1 MMKERISIR
10 EYFKENGTPLIF
22 WACIGG
28 VAIAVGILWPSFYW
42 LVVGSIILL
51 GSILVALFPFFIKDK
66 FRESVGIS
74 IGGCVFLL
82 MALVT
87 LLNIFFNGTRYIS
100 SNDNRQHRYPNCG
113 AIIMSNQIQEVS
125 RLEGFFHLHFK
136 DCENCEQRRTSE
148 KKQRRA
154 NEKIKELQEEITEL
168 QEEIEVKE
176 WQIKALR
183 NGADID
189 DIDFGEEDEEEYYDE
204 HEIEP
209 VHMR

>member
-1 MMKERISIR
+1 MLSIENMK
-10 EYFKENGTPLIF
+10 EYFKEYGSPLIF
-22 WACIGG
+22 WAVIGG
-28 VAIAVGILWPSFYW
+28 VAIAVGLLWPSFYW

-51 GSILVALFPFFIKDK
+51 GSILFALFPFVVKNDSN
-66 FRESVGIS
+66 ES
-74 IGGCVFLL
+74 IGQSIGCSVFLL
-82 MALVT
+82 LVLVT
-87 LLNIFFNGTRYIS
+87 LLNIVFNGTRYIS
-100 SNDNRQHRYPNCG
+100 SDDNRQHRYSNCE
-113 AIIMSNQIQEVS
+113 AIIMSKHIIEVS
-125 RLEGFFHLHFK
+125 RLEGFFHLYFK